1 MNQNLEVQVMKMFL
15 SVFPQL
21 SEGRIRTIKRNEFA
35 DWDSLKQ
42 IEIVTEIEE
51 AFVIEI
57 DDSSVTKIMD
67 FESAVK
73 LVRSLL

>member
-1 MNQNLEVQVMKMFL
+1 MNQNLDLQVMEMFL

-21 SEGRIRTIKRNEFA
+21 SEERIRTIKRNDFA

-51 AFVIEI
+51 GFEIEI
-57 DDSSVTKIMD
+57 DDSSVSNIQD
-67 FESAVK
+67 FESAVE